1 MADALTPRALF
12 VSRFL
17 PKTAAALANML
28 DENKE
33 EKVLKD
39 ACVRLCQLFG
49 EGIQN
54 DRIQAILE
62 ANVVPKLVALLRP
75 SRARAVPIS
84 VQSAALQVLGNV
96 ACGDDRQ
103 TQVVIDSDA
112 LPCLR
117 ALLAS
122 ADRGI
127 RKEVCWIVS
136 NITESSHQVQD
147 VLDADILPPLLK
159 LLDNQDAA
167 CREDATWVLF
177 NLSSNRHPR
186 QISYLADKNG
196 VRALCNLLTCSKD
209 LDVLWKGC
217 GTVAAVA
224 LKGLRNI
231 LICGQNEAAT
241 DPLGYNRMAALVAE
255 AHGVERIEA
264 LTQHASHDVRLRA
277 RLLLERMF
285 GAERTTVDLA
295 SLSAGPASTASSAL
309 AASPPPA
316 PGAHTGCSCSY
327 QHHNHHPH
335 AHYYPP
341 GTYDGTG
348 AQTAPLGQH
357 VDQNGLLPHNPLV
370 EPPGSTSAS
379 STDSDPEDEDSDS
392 DLIPPPPAPCCCV
405 LCTDTSQLSE
415 RRPRG
420 KPAGEE
426 TEQDVRPICDFCSGS
441 GRLGD
446 GRAGLA
452 AKLGRAVRLGHSH
465 CIAILLSR
473 MTWNQRVAAIDAP
486 AILHPGG
493 GPAAGGFGHS
503 LPAVTL
509 AAQLGK
515 PECLALLL
523 RRCKPDL
530 NQTYGK
536 RRYTPL
542 AWAASKGYVRCTRL
556 LIEHGADPSTK
567 CAEGIT
573 ALHLAASGGG
583 NETICKLLLDNNA
596 PVKSLT
602 EKKQTPLCLASQKGH
617 LKIVQLLLHQGAN
630 PNNENVE
637 KYTPLHLA
645 ASSGFHECL
654 RVLLLA
660 DATVDCKTLKGITP
674 LHYAVQG
681 GHAACV
687 RLLIHAG
694 AKVNCAKKPLLLIA
708 AEDGKPEVV
717 QILLDALAN
726 IDCKAYVKAFLDKDN
741 EISDYLTPLHLASS
755 KGNREVVEQL
765 LRRGA
770 SVDAATDNSKWTA
783 LDFAVLNAHSACAVV
798 LLKHGAT
805 VSDNCK
811 NIGRNNWTLVQYAA
825 SSGAKEVVRLL
836 VQRLKE
842 QRMKA
847 KGGKFT
853 PTSPEISIVPNQNI
867 PSASGI
873 LAPLTSSDPLHFP
886 SVVSTPLCAAGI
898 ACNGNPCTEPP
909 PTHPHH
915 PPGAAVRSCNHA
927 LEKFQPHPSDDYLTP
942 PGAPQVYDTRH
953 VAGNEKRCNHPHDGV
968 CVNGGS
974 QTHGPPAEQS
984 TSTRRRA
991 PKEDREAARRARELK
1006 KRETEAAEARDRL
1019 DEAISQRS
1027 IAKLTEAISHVSK
1040 LVLHLA
1046 TSGGTDPSGQT
1057 GVASEYGDDGYGPF
1071 TDPNGV
1077 PPVNGTS
1084 NGRHPPP
1091 AIPSSYASSQAS
1103 TPLPVEVGLGNEVR
1117 KARKMLVELQGEE
1130 RRARDERAREAADN
1144 KRDNAQQSVL
1154 KAMTATLQG
1163 GDSRILVRTVNRALR
1178 TILDSDDAVILEA
1191 KSVSK
1196 KIEVLEKAEEELTI
1210 GKRDRNL
1217 ELLSKVIPV
1226 VKNGLNEV
1234 RAIDGQGAAERI
1246 FGPSGADTA
1255 IEEGETLCDELI
1267 REKRAEEELRAKA
1280 EDRERQAKE
1289 MLSDAVSSGDL
1300 KNMELAIEEAA
1311 KALISKDSELS
1322 QAIDAAKRAFAKF
1335 LKGERRK
1342 LRQANGTNDADIID
1356 AAVTAATGKGLNSL
1370 EADIKTS
1377 RDKAK
1382 KIRHQRQAKMDLEE
1396 AIEKS
1401 DVSALTELRICL
1413 KDLGMF
1419 SEEERARAELDT
1431 LQRAARARSLL
1442 ESEVANAKANL
1453 EALKKKKGGKN
1464 KDSASRPSG
1473 DWNWPD
1479 TQRLYDLSLRSRK
1492 YGASMQKLCDSA
1504 IELLKALGNAGRDI
1518 VRISTTSDDATVI
1531 AAAISGYESSF
1542 MNTSCNSLFSKDAG
1556 ARVLAEARR
1565 RLAVVQ
1571 AEDQEKVRRE
1581 SNQVKTEY
1589 QQATARRHAVKSR
1602 GGRNNRSN
1610 HSQGH
1615 AAASKDIAVANAAAA
1630 GGTSKLDNRCAES
1643 NNSSEY
1649 GGDDEASDLDGAST
1663 TSGKEAP
1670 HNTGAWGKSSE
1681 RPKQNGLRRPRASP
1695 STSVDEQIAA
1705 ESGVESY
1712 GGSADC
1718 SHYYLWKEVSTVFC
1732 GFCSNVRTTNNV
1744 EAIAKVRRR
1753 GTKVPSELRSP
1764 VSPPNIGM
1772 TPPTSVRPP
1781 VMGSPMVHSN
1791 VSVSSHSTHAHGLN
1805 HRPAR
1810 AAPALVG
1817 TLPIG
1822 PQPMGLSGGMPVGAP
1837 SLPYMHHRH
1846 HHHHH
1851 QLPVSGPVPMGK
1863 RSKPG
1868 GSTQQRAR
1876 ARPHDLN
1883 VSVGLENLG
1892 RGGAGMYGRNA
1903 MGGGSLGMANNS
1915 NIGYAQ
1921 MGYQADM
1928 NALDRPGRSSSIMPL
1943 SSAPVSNL
1951 YAVGNMRQRL
1961 PVSPVGAGG
1970 GTHRSL
1976 SLLSRAQ
1983 LDANPG
1989 ITMAMSGNTRTGH
2002 TGNGVGN
2009 LGGMAGEDFAS
2020 ESTDLGV
2027 EFASQNFGFD
2037 IDAIVDDNPE
2047 PPELKVGAARVS
2059 DTKAAAPPN
2068 DYF

>member
-1 MADALTPRALF
+1 
-12 VSRFL
+12 
-17 PKTAAALANML
+17 ML

-33 EKVLKD
+33 EKVLKE

-177 NLSSNRHPR
+177 NLSSNREPR

-295 SLSAGPASTASSAL
+295 ALSAGPASTVSSAL
-309 AASPPPA
+309 ASPPP
-316 PGAHTGCSCSY
+316 PPPIGHTGCSCSY
-327 QHHNHHPH
+327 QHHSHHPH
-335 AHYYPP
+335 AHHYPP
-341 GTYDGTG
+341 GTYDAAG
-348 AQTAPLGQH
+348 AHPAALGQP
-357 VDQNGLLPHNPLV
+357 VDQNGLHPHNPLV

-379 STDSDPEDEDSDS
+379 STDSDPEDEDEDS
-392 DLIPPPPAPCCCV
+392 ELIPQPPEPCCCV
-405 LCTDTSQLSE
+405 LCTDASPLSE

-420 KPAGEE
+420 KPVGEE
-426 TEQDVRPICDFCSGS
+426 SEQEVRPICDFCSGS

-473 MTWNQRVAAIDAP
+473 MTWSQRGAAIDAP

-493 GPAAGGFGHS
+493 GPTAGGFGHS
-503 LPAVTL
+503 LPAITL

-515 PECLALLL
+515 PECLSLLL

-530 NQTYGK
+530 NQTFGK

-542 AWAASKGYVRCTRL
+542 AWAASKGYVRCTEL
-556 LIEHGADPSTK
+556 LIEHGSDPATK

-583 NETICKLLLDNNA
+583 NETICKLLLDYNA
-596 PVKSLT
+596 PANALT
-602 EKKQTPLCLASQKGH
+602 EKKQTPLCLAAQKGH
-617 LKIVQLLLHQGAN
+617 FKIVQLLLHNGAN
-630 PNNENVE
+630 PNNEDVE

-645 ASSGFHECL
+645 ASSGYQECL
-654 RVLLLA
+654 KLLLCA
-660 DATVDCKTLKGITP
+660 DAVVDCKTLKGITP

-687 RLLIHAG
+687 RLLINAG

-717 QILLDALAN
+717 QILLDALAV
-726 IDCKAYVKAFLDKDN
+726 IDCRAYIKAFLDKDN

-755 KGNREVVEQL
+755 KGNQEVVEQL

-770 SVDAATDNSKWTA
+770 SVDAVTDNSKWTP
-783 LDFAVLNAHSACAVV
+783 LDFAVLNGHSGCAVV

-825 SSGAKEVVRLL
+825 SHGAKEVVRLL

-847 KGGKFT
+847 KGAKFT
-853 PTSPEISIVPNQNI
+853 PTSPEIPVTPTHDMQT
-867 PSASGI
+867 ASGMLPPLVDPI
-873 LAPLTSSDPLHFP
+873 PFHAVAPAPVHGP
-886 SVVSTPLCAAGI
+886 GGI
-898 ACNGNPCTEPP
+898 CNGNPCSES
-909 PTHPHH
+909 PTHAHHH
-915 PPGAAVRSCNHA
+915 PGATVRPCNHI
-927 LEKFQPHPSDDYLTP
+927 LDKYQPHLGDEYLT
-942 PGAPQVYDTRH
+942 APAVAPVYESR
-953 VAGNEKRCNHPHDGV
+953 GISEKRCNHPHDGA
-968 CVNGGS
+968 CGNGNA
-974 QTHGPPAEQS
+974 QAHAPLPEQNS
-984 TSTRRRA
+984 GTRRRA
-991 PKEDREAARRARELK
+991 PKEDRETARRARELK
-1006 KRETEAAEARDRL
+1006 KREMEAAEARERL

-1046 TSGGTDPSGQT
+1046 TSGGSDATGQN
-1057 GVASEYGDDGYGPF
+1057 GVGAEYGDDGYGPF
-1071 TDPNGV
+1071 ADPNGV
-1077 PPVNGTS
+1077 PPANGAG

-1091 AIPSSYASSQAS
+1091 GGPTSYATHS
-1103 TPLPVEVGLGNEVR
+1103 TPLPVEVGLGNEVM
-1117 KARKMLVELQGEE
+1117 KARKMLNELQIEE

-1178 TILDSDDAVILEA
+1178 TILDSDDEVILEA
-1191 KSVSK
+1191 KRVSK
-1196 KIEVLEKAEEELTI
+1196 KIEVLEKAELELNT
-1210 GKRDRNL
+1210 GKQDRNL
-1217 ELLSKVIPV
+1217 SLLTKVIPIV
-1226 VKNGLNEV
+1226 EIGLKEV

-1246 FGPSGADTA
+1246 FGPSGPEIVIKEAKA
-1255 IEEGETLCDELI
+1255 LCEELI
-1267 REKRAEEELRAKA
+1267 QEKRAAEELRAKA
-1280 EDRERQAKE
+1280 EDKERQAKDK
-1289 MLSDAVSSGDL
+1289 LTKALTSGDL
-1300 KNMELAIEEAA
+1300 KLMETTIDDAA
-1311 KALISKDSELS
+1311 KALISKNSDLS
-1322 QAIDAAKRAFAKF
+1322 NAIDTAKKSFAKI

-1342 LRQANGTNDADIID
+1342 LRQANATNNADTID
-1356 AAVTAATGKGLNSL
+1356 AAVDAATAKGLKSL
-1370 EADIKTS
+1370 ETDIEAS
-1377 RDKAK
+1377 REKAQ
-1382 KIRHQRQAKMDLEE
+1382 KIRNQKRAKEDLED
-1396 AIEKS
+1396 AISNS
-1401 DVSALTELRICL
+1401 DVSVLMELRIRL
-1413 KDLGMF
+1413 KSLGMF
-1419 SEEERARAELDT
+1419 AEEERARAEVDT

-1442 ESEVANAKANL
+1442 ETEVSNATENL
-1453 EALKKKKGGKN
+1453 EALKKKKGSKN
-1464 KDSASRPSG
+1464 KDSDANRSAAEW
-1473 DWNWPD
+1473 DWPD

-1492 YGASMQKLCDSA
+1492 YGSAMEKLCDSA
-1504 IELLKALGNAGRDI
+1504 ILLLKSLGNAGREI
-1518 VRISTTSDDATVI
+1518 VRSSINSDDATVI
-1531 AAAISGYESSF
+1531 AAAISGYEKSF
-1542 MNTSCNSLFSKDAG
+1542 MNSSYSTLFNKDAG
-1556 ARVLAEARR
+1556 TRVLAEARR
-1565 RLAVVQ
+1565 RLAAVQ
-1571 AEDQEKVRRE
+1571 ADDQEKVRRE
-1581 SNQVKTEY
+1581 SAQVKTEY
-1589 QQATARRHAVKSR
+1589 QQATARRHAVKHRGSR
-1602 GGRNNRSN
+1602 NRSN
-1610 HSQGH
+1610 HNQSNS
-1615 AAASKDIAVANAAAA
+1615 ASAKDSVSVTPNAS
-1630 GGTSKLDNRCAES
+1630 SKLDNRCAES

-1649 GGDDEASDLDGAST
+1649 GGDDEASDLDGASS
-1663 TSGKEAP
+1663 TSTKEVY
-1670 HNTGAWGKSSE
+1670 NNSVAWGKNADRS
-1681 RPKQNGLRRPRASP
+1681 KHNGQRRPRAP
-1695 STSVDEQIAA
+1695 TARSVDEQIASEPGA
-1705 ESGVESY
+1705 DNY
-1712 GGSADC
+1712 GGNVDC
-1718 SHYYLWKEVSTVFC
+1718 AHYYLHQEGTTVFC
-1732 GFCSNVRTTNNV
+1732 GHCGNLRSTANPDWLTRV
-1744 EAIAKVRRR
+1744 KRR
-1753 GTKVPSELRSP
+1753 GHKMPVDMRSP
-1764 VSPPNIGM
+1764 VSPPNLGM

-1781 VMGSPMVHSN
+1781 VMGNSMLQSN
-1791 VSVSSHSTHAHGLN
+1791 PPLSSLGGQSRGVN
-1805 HRPAR
+1805 HMPAR
-1810 AAPALVG
+1810 VPPALVG
-1817 TLPIG
+1817 ALPIG
-1822 PQPMGLSGGMPVGAP
+1822 QQPMGLTGGMPIGP
-1837 SLPYMHHRH
+1837 PQMTYM
-1846 HHHHH
+1846 HHH
-1851 QLPVSGPVPMGK
+1851 QLPVSGPVPMVK

-1868 GSTQQRAR
+1868 GATQHRSR

-1883 VSVGLENLG
+1883 ASVGLENLN
-1892 RGGAGMYGRNA
+1892 RGSTLYGRNP
-1903 MGGGSLGMANNS
+1903 MGAASLGMASSANMRYS
-1915 NIGYAQ
+1915 Q
-1921 MGYQADM
+1921 MGYQSDM
-1928 NALDRPGRSSSIMPL
+1928 VGSMDRQGASGIVPL
-1943 SSAPVSNL
+1943 STGLPVSNM
-1951 YAVGNMRQRL
+1951 YGVSAGMRQRM
-1961 PVSPVGAGG
+1961 PVSPVGTTS
-1970 GTHRSL
+1970 GTHHSL
-1976 SLLSRAQ
+1976 SLLRRSHIGTNQ
-1983 LDANPG
+1983 G
-1989 ITMAMSGNTRTGH
+1989 MTMGMSGNTRAGNH
-2002 TGNGVGN
+2002 AGNGVGS
-2009 LGGMAGEDFAS
+2009 LATGVGGMTGDDFTS

-2047 PPELKVGAARVS
+2047 PPELKVGGARVS
-2059 DTKAAAPPN
+2059 DVDVNSAPSPN